1 MKDFMLEALNEAIK
15 ANEINEVPVGA
26 VVVKN
31 GVVIGRGYNKT
42 EMLKDPTAHAEVI
55 AIKDACANLNNWRL
69 NGCELYVTLEPC
81 PMCAGLILQSRI
93 KSIHIGTF
101 DPRLG
106 ACGSVINILQNS
118 LLNSNI
124 FIEWLYDE
132 KCADILKNFFKNK
145 R

>member
-15 ANEINEVPVGA
+15 ANEIKEVPVGA
-26 VVVKN
+26 VVVKD
-31 GVVIGRGYNKT
+31 GIVIGRGYNKT

-55 AIKDACANLNNWRL
+55 AIKDACMNLNNWRL

-106 ACGSVINILQNS
+106 ACG
-118 LLNSNI
+118 
-124 FIEWLYDE
+124 
-132 KCADILKNFFKNK
+132 
-145 R
+145 

>member
-15 ANEINEVPVGA
+15 ANEIKEVPVGA
-26 VVVKN
+26 VVVKD
-31 GVVIGRGYNKT
+31 GIVIGRGYNKT

-55 AIKDACANLNNWRL
+55 AIKDACMNLNNWRL

-132 KCADILKNFFKNK
+132 KCANILKNFFKNK